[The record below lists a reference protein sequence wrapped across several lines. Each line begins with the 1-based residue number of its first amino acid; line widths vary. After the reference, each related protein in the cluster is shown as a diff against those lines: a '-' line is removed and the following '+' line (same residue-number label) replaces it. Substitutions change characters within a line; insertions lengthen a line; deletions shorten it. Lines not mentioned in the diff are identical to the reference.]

1 MKMRHLYFF
10 NYLKSLRCNAGKV
23 FSLSVAWYLILLW
36 LSSSMMM
43 SCARMGSPDG
53 GWYDETP
60 PKVVSTSPKEGSVHV
75 TDKKIYIQFDEFIKI
90 DNPTEKVVISPPQI
104 ESPEIK
110 SQGKRIV
117 VELKDSLKPDLTYTV
132 DFSDAISDNNE
143 GNPLGNYTYSFSTG
157 SKIDTMEVSGYVLEA
172 ENLEPIKGILVGLY
186 ANHSDS
192 IFRHKPMLRVSRT
205 DSRGKFTI
213 RGIAPGTYR
222 IYALQDVDGNYFYNQ
237 KSEKLAFT
245 HDLITP
251 SSKPDIR
258 QDTIWADSL
267 HIKNILQVNYT
278 HFLPDDITLRAF
290 TEIQTNRYLIKTERK
305 EPNFFSLFFSYGSDQ
320 LPQIK
325 GLNFNDKDAFIM
337 ESTPRGDTLTY
348 WLRDTTLI
356 HQDTLEV
363 QLSYQATDSLGHL
376 HQQVDTVSLLSKI
389 PYAKRLK
396 LEQKKIDE
404 WTKKQEKA
412 KKRGEPYDSIMPK
425 ENLDVQVTVGSTM
438 TADKNVSFHFE
449 TPLAKI
455 DTSKIH
461 LYAKHDTLWYV
472 SPYEFEQQ
480 RDTTVKALNKAYLE
494 HTRDYVLRGE
504 WRPGIEYSLE
514 LDSAAFIDIYGVAST
529 KKKQG
534 FSVQSNN
541 ELSTILLT
549 IAGAKQAPMVV
560 QLLDTS
566 DKPVKQA
573 PVVNGEAQFFYVKPG
588 DYYARL
594 FVDTNGNGRWDTGN
608 YDENRQPEEVY
619 YYPKKITC
627 RAKWDFNE
635 TWNLTQTPLYQQK
648 PAQITKQKGEQQRKI
663 QNRNAKRALDL
674 GKKYVPGM
682 LK

>member
-1 MKMRHLYFF
+1 
-10 NYLKSLRCNAGKV
+10 
-23 FSLSVAWYLILLW
+23 
-36 LSSSMMM
+36 
-43 SCARMGSPDG
+43 MGSPDG

-110 SQGKRIV
+110 SQGKRIM

-143 GNPLGNYTYSFSTG
+143 GNPLGNYTYSF
-157 SKIDTMEVSGYVLEA
+157 
-172 ENLEPIKGILVGLY
+172 KGILVGLY
-186 ANHSDS
+186 ADHSDS

-278 HFLPDDITLRAF
+278 HFLPDNITLRAF

-356 HQDTLEV
+356 HQDTLVV
-363 QLSYQATDSLGHL
+363 QLSYQATDSVGQL

-425 ENLDVQVTVGSTM
+425 ENLNVQVTAGSKM

-455 DTSKIH
+455 DTS
-461 LYAKHDTLWYV
+461 
-472 SPYEFEQQ
+472 
-480 RDTTVKALNKAYLE
+480 
-494 HTRDYVLRGE
+494 
-504 WRPGIEYSLE
+504 
-514 LDSAAFIDIYGVAST
+514 
-529 KKKQG
+529 
-534 FSVQSNN
+534 
-541 ELSTILLT
+541 
-549 IAGAKQAPMVV
+549 
-560 QLLDTS
+560 
-566 DKPVKQA
+566 
-573 PVVNGEAQFFYVKPG
+573 
-588 DYYARL
+588 
-594 FVDTNGNGRWDTGN
+594 
-608 YDENRQPEEVY
+608 
-619 YYPKKITC
+619 
-627 RAKWDFNE
+627 
-635 TWNLTQTPLYQQK
+635 
-648 PAQITKQKGEQQRKI
+648 
-663 QNRNAKRALDL
+663 
-674 GKKYVPGM
+674 
-682 LK
+682 